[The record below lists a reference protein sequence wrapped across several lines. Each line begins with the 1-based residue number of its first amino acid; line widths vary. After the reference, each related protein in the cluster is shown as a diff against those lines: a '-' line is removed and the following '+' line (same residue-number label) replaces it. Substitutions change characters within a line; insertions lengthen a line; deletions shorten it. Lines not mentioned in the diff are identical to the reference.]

1 MNNEEFVCG
10 ACGHFGKIGAHEQPG
25 KAFDKINGSSTYLV
39 ICRECGVVS
48 EMIYMKRM
56 PSQVDIKCWSAEN
69 VRNSYQGALEE
80 GLEDDAAVEYAA
92 NKFGLSEKGVR
103 EILRGR

>member
-1 MNNEEFVCG
+1 MDNEEFVCG
-10 ACGHFGKIGAHEQPG
+10 ACGHFGKIGDHEQPG

-56 PSQVDIKCWSAEN
+56 PSLADVKCQSFSD
-69 VRNSYQGALEE
+69 VRESYQGALEE
-80 GLEDDAAVEYAA
+80 GLEEDAAVEYAA
-92 NKFGLSEKGVR
+92 NKFGLSERGVR
-103 EILRGR
+103 KILRGK